1 MAGYQDYIDDAI
13 KSEKATGI
21 PAPIVLAQL
30 ILESG
35 AKVSSGLARNYN
47 NLFGIKGTGSA
58 GSVYLPTKE
67 QVNGRE
73 ITVNAKF
80 KKFNNPFESFLD
92 HARILQLPRYQKHL
106 SGAKTLEDWAKGI
119 KAGGYATDAKYVSK
133 LLGIIDQNNL
143 DQIGTGSYNLGSY
156 SANLKNNPIT
166 GETSSTETSSGGG
179 GISGIFREG
188 FSLAGR
194 TIAILVLFIIGIIL
208 LIQAF
213 PVEKAIDAGA
223 NAVGSVVKPVKALNK
238 ARKKLS

>member
-47 NLFGIKGTGSA
+47 NLFGIKGTGTA

-67 QVNGRE
+67 HVNGRE
-73 ITVNAKF
+73 ITINGKF

-106 SGAKTLEDWAKGI
+106 TGAKTLEDWAKGI
-119 KAGGYATDAKYVSK
+119 KAGGYATDKNYVGK
-133 LLGIIDQNNL
+133 LLNIIDQNNL
-143 DQIGTGSYNLGSY
+143 DQIGTGNYNFGSY
-156 SANLKNNPIT
+156 AANLKDNPIS
-166 GETSSTETSSGGG
+166 GETGSPTTSGGG
-179 GISGIFREG
+179 GGIFEKG
-188 FSLAGR
+188 FLLAGR
-194 TIAILVLFIIGIIL
+194 SVAILVLFIIGIIL

-213 PVEKAIDAGA
+213 PVEKIADP
-223 NAVGSVVKPVKALNK
+223 VVSTIGKVAKPVGAINK
-238 ARKKLS
+238 VRKKLS